1 MRIRSKLLL
10 PLLLAIQAAAGP
22 PDSKA
27 ESATT
32 KADKIA
38 RYVEARQKEEARIAE
53 LVQKSELIC
62 VAKVTMSGL
71 SASHGDAGMTIEL
84 SVEKVLKG
92 DKRQEGAKIEAAY
105 GGTYI
110 ADPDDPVRAEAPL
123 GRMVVF
129 LKPFEFQTAFV
140 VSDSYFGVLPY
151 SSTVVVAVRLLEAA
165 AERERGAKQGEQA
178 APSDGEKPSN

>member
-1 MRIRSKLLL
+1 MTILLS
-10 PLLLAIQAAAGP
+10 AQADAGP
-22 PDSKA
+22 PESKA

-32 KADKIA
+32 RADMIA
-38 RYVEARQKEEARIAE
+38 HYKEERQKEEARFAE

-62 VAKVTMSGL
+62 VAQVAMSGM
-71 SASHGDAGMTIEL
+71 SASHGDAGMSIEL

-92 DKRQEGAKIEAAY
+92 DKRHEGAKIEAGY

-129 LKPFEFQTAFV
+129 LEPLKFEPGFV

-165 AERERGAKQGEQA
+165 VERERGAKQGEQA
-178 APSDGEKPSN
+178 APSDGDKPVD